1 LIEHSGGYFVL
12 LIIRSADGRGRRSVM
27 TRVGSTF
34 KWALTGGDSVV
45 FVVKAIRWGPFSYV
59 EAESVNGGK
68 RVQVPLRVVD
78 QCIADRVLLDELASS
93 D

>member
-1 LIEHSGGYFVL
+1 MAH
-12 LIIRSADGRGRRSVM
+12 
-27 TRVGSTF
+27 VGSTF
-34 KWALTGGDSVV
+34 KWAVAGRDSVV

-78 QCIADRVLLDELASS
+78 QCIADRVLLDELGQSE
-93 D
+93 